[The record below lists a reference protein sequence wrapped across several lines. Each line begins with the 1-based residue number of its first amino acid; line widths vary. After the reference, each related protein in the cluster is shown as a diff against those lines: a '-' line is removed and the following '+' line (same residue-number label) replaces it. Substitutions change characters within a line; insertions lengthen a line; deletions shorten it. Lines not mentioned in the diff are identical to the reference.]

1 MGQILNE
8 QQFKSTLN
16 KANELEKAI
25 KDSEKKL
32 KLKKMSKKDIELI
45 NSPLKS
51 FLYDLKYEIKEYK
64 ELKKGK
70 IPKEL
75 LSLNNIG
82 KLLIALRISKGLTQ
96 KELALKLGTK
106 QSHVSRNEVNEYH
119 GISLSNM
126 KKVLK
131 ALDSEIKLTISN

>member
-16 KANELEKAI
+16 KANELEKSI

-51 FLYDLKYEIKEYK
+51 FLYDLQYEIKEYK

-131 ALDSEIKLTISN
+131 ALNSEVKLKISR